1 MFYRFKKRLLI
12 LVLCIFQGS
21 FLSQLLYAS
30 TISPI
35 QDTKS
40 PFDAT
45 KNLVSTANTP
55 LTLLPILEIPVEHQG
70 KEAEL
75 YALALVNNVLY
86 IKDSVSWE
94 YFDDQIPSINS
105 VTLGDKQDF
114 DLFNGDLSVYQLQVF
129 YGYRLLED
137 PYSFYGNSFKVT
149 ISEVARQLQEMLD
162 NAIKPSAE
170 IKEGIPGAVLA
181 LTIPGEGEWVG
192 TAGYADVANQI
203 PMESDHR
210 MRAGSITKTFTGM
223 LILQL
228 AEEGKLSLDDS
239 VDKWLPGM
247 VEDTVD
253 TPMSGKDITIRQL
266 LNHTSGL
273 SNFVFDMNWT
283 MDYYNEP
290 TKQYTPEEL
299 VNMTLAMPDGTF
311 PDGTKYTV
319 PLSQPG
325 AKWNYSNTGYILLGL
340 IAEKVTGN
348 TWESEIENRFIKPL
362 GLTNTYVPKIGE
374 PEIQGKHATG
384 YWNLFDETEHEP
396 GFEDKLVERTLIDS
410 SFTWASGDM
419 ISTAEDLARWVTA
432 IGEKDLLK
440 FDIEE
445 QQFTWFPV
453 APMVK
458 MGLGITKE
466 LLYATYA
473 HRGQIGGF
481 DAVMHYEID
490 LKVPVTTMINR
501 SLTSVTPYNVSLV
514 ITYNALD
521 IIKNLP
527 MGTTMTRSRHA
538 R

>member
-1 MFYRFKKRLLI
+1 MSHRFKRKFLI
-12 LVLCIFQGS
+12 FVLCVFQSS
-21 FLSQLLYAS
+21 FLPQLLYAS

-55 LTLLPILEIPVEHQG
+55 LILSPTLEIPVEHQG

-75 YALALVNNVLY
+75 YALALVDNVLY
-86 IKDSVSWE
+86 VKDSVGWD
-94 YFDDQIPSINS
+94 YFNDQIPAIGSA
-105 VTLGDKQDF
+105 TLGDQQRF
-114 DLFNGDLSVYQLQVF
+114 DLFNDNLLVYQLQVF

-149 ISEVARQLQEMLD
+149 ISEVARQLQDMLD

-170 IKEGIPGAVLA
+170 IKEGIPGAVLV
-181 LTIPGEGEWVG
+181 LTIPGEGEWTG
-192 TAGYADVANQI
+192 TAGYADVTNQI
-203 PMESDHR
+203 PMEADHR
-210 MRAGSITKTFTGM
+210 MRVGSITKTFTAM

-253 TPMSGKDITIRQL
+253 TPMSGKDITVRQL

-273 SNFVFDMNWT
+273 SNFVNDMDDWT
-283 MDYYNEP
+283 MNYYNEP

-299 VNMTLAMPDGTF
+299 VKMTLVMPDGTF

-319 PLSQPG
+319 PFSQPG
-325 AKWNYSNTGYILLGL
+325 EEWNYSNTGYILLGL

-362 GLTNTYVPKIGE
+362 GLTNTYVPKTGE
-374 PEIQGKHATG
+374 PEIQGKHAIG
-384 YWNLFDETEHEP
+384 YWNMFDETEHTP
-396 GFEDKLVERTLIDS
+396 GFEDVLVERTLTDPS
-410 SFTWASGDM
+410 YTWASGNM
-419 ISTAEDLARWVTA
+419 ISTAEDLTHWITA

-440 FDIEE
+440 FDVEE

-453 APMVK
+453 APVVK
-458 MGLGITKE
+458 MGLGITEE
-466 LLYATYA
+466 LLYAAYA

-490 LKVPVTTMINR
+490 LKIP
-501 SLTSVTPYNVSLV
+501 
-514 ITYNALD
+514 
-521 IIKNLP
+521 
-527 MGTTMTRSRHA
+527 A